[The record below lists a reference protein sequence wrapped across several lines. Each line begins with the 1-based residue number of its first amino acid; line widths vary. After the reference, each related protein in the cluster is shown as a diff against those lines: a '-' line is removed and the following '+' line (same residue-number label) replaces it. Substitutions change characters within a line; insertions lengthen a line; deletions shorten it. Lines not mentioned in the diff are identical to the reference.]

1 MTGASCSR
9 HLQKHKC
16 ALLAI
21 FVITGLAQASDDW
34 HILIEPKFLRYE
46 SSWPI
51 QGSDRTV
58 MVAARLVDGEIVPF
72 TKADEEKRGATT
84 EKILGDGARAA
95 TEVLAGLKP
104 EYMRDDNKV
113 IQYAVLRSE
122 SPLTASAVLAPQFAE
137 TFVRTL
143 GPELLVAIPNRHT
156 VYVFPKQ
163 SVIYQTFSD
172 TIYAE
177 YQSSPHPVSRELFE
191 LRKGKLIAIGT
202 YR

>member
-1 MTGASCSR
+1 MR
-9 HLQKHKC
+9 HE
-16 ALLAI
+16 
-21 FVITGLAQASDDW
+21 T
-34 HILIEPKFLRYE
+34 
-46 SSWPI
+46 SWPV

-58 MVAARLVDGEIVPF
+58 LAAARVVDGEIVPL
-72 TKADEEKRGATT
+72 TKAEAAKHGITT
-84 EKILGDGARAA
+84 EKILTDGARTA

-104 EYMRDDNKV
+104 EYVRDDKKV
-113 IQYAVLRSE
+113 IQYAILRSE
-122 SPLTASAVLAPQFAE
+122 NPLTASVVLAPKFAE
-137 TFVRTL
+137 TFAQTL
-143 GPELLVAIPNRHT
+143 GPELLLAIPNRNT

-163 SVIYQTFSD
+163 SVVYQTFSD

>member
-1 MTGASCSR
+1 MR
-9 HLQKHKC
+9 KHKC

-21 FVITGLAQASDDW
+21 LVITGFAQAGDDW
-34 HILIEPKFLRYE
+34 HLLIEPKFLRHE

-58 MVAARLVDGEIVPF
+58 MVAARVVDGEIVPL
-72 TKADEEKRGATT
+72 TKADAEKRGATT
-84 EKILGDGARAA
+84 EKILADGARTAGD
-95 TEVLAGLKP
+95 VLAGLKP
-104 EYMRDDNKV
+104 NYVRDDKKV
-113 IQYAVLRSE
+113 IQYAVLQSE
-122 SPLTASAVLAPQFAE
+122 NPLTASAVLAPQFAE
-137 TFVRTL
+137 TFAETL
-143 GPELLVAIPNRHT
+143 GPDLLVAIPNRNT

-163 SVIYQTFSD
+163 SVVYQTFSD